1 MLEGL
6 KKHLLYVLLVLLTFT
21 GCSKKEQ
28 SDDAGFNPHAIG
40 ILTGTTFKTALER
53 IYPDADILYYENFPF
68 TCMALKKG
76 QIDAFL
82 CPINGSK
89 DLLSS
94 NPGMRLLDGPI
105 ILDSISVAF
114 NPHEHKLAY
123 QFDPFLDSMR
133 TSGALARLWDKWF
146 NYTVLPEPYESEEHL
161 EGKPINVGF
170 ETGQSFFTL
179 MIDNE
184 VAGFEPELMIRFGE
198 SIGRP
203 VKPIEMKETGMIPA
217 LLSGRLDAIASS
229 ITPTPERAAN
239 MLFSQPYNATEFALC
254 VYDRA
259 ADTGSTM
266 SFGKT
271 LKQNII
277 EGKRYMLIL
286 EGLLNT
292 LILTFLSLV
301 FGYMLGVTITIAKRR
316 RGRKAKAIA
325 EFYCEFIESIPIVV
339 LLLFMFYVVF
349 ATSHISA
356 IMVAVITFSLYF
368 AVGAADSIERSIDTV
383 EQGQWEAGYAL
394 GFKPMQVLIYIIV
407 PQSAQEFFAQF
418 RNKAVGLIENT
429 SIVGFIAIKDMTMV
443 TDLIRNQTYNSL
455 VPLAVVAILYFLIA
469 FGITKSFGLL
479 SDLFYF
485 KKRDIINKK

>member
-6 KKHLLYVLLVLLTFT
+6 KRHLLYVLLVLLTFT
-21 GCSKKEQ
+21 GCSNKKEQ
-28 SDDAGFNPHAIG
+28 PADAAFKPNAIG

-53 IYPDADILYYENFPF
+53 LYPDAEILYYENFPF

-82 CPINGSK
+82 CPINGS
-89 DLLSS
+89 DELLRS
-94 NPGMRLLDGPI
+94 NPGMRLLDSPI
-105 ILDSISVAF
+105 IVDSISIAF
-114 NPHEHKLAY
+114 NPREQKLAY
-123 QFDPFLDSMR
+123 QFEHFLDSMR
-133 TSGALARLWDKWF
+133 TSGGLERLWDKWF
-146 NYTVLPEPYESEEHL
+146 NSRDLPEPYEAEHIA
-161 EGKPINVGF
+161 GKPINVGF

-198 SIGRP
+198 SVGRP
-203 VKPIEMKETGMIPA
+203 VKPIEMKEAGMIPA
-217 LLSGRLDAIASS
+217 LLSGRLDAVASS

-239 MLFSQPYNATEFALC
+239 MLFSQIYNTTAFALC

-292 LILTFLSLV
+292 LIITFLSLV
-301 FGYMLGVTITIAKRR
+301 FGYMLGVLISIAKH
-316 RGRKAKAIA
+316 RGKKAKAIA

-349 ATSHISA
+349 ASSHLSA
-356 IMVAVITFSLYF
+356 IAVAVITFSLYF

-383 EQGQWEAGYAL
+383 EEGQWEAGYAL
-394 GFKPMQVLIYIIV
+394 GFKPTQVLVYIIV

-455 VPLAVVAILYFLIA
+455 IPLAVVAILYFLIA
-469 FGITKSFGLL
+469 FGITKSFGIL
-479 SDLFYF
+479 SDIFYY
-485 KKRDIINKK
+485 KKHDKINRK